1 MTTSIRFHI
10 CGQTLNYYS
19 LQRLLCQALFSKTW
33 LPWEHRFL
41 YDLCVTSN
49 TPFHSASASRAFQCG
64 KRTIPPPQASAHRKM
79 RARAL
84 LRRRIRAAPKTFP
97 AHATQRRAD
106 PRRICPLCRF
116 PRLNRTAKRYSAAS
130 LGASE
135 NARQSAFAATY
146 TGSAKNIPH
155 TPPNAE
161 PAETASNTVAG
172 LAPAAVLITRGEMP

>member
-10 CGQTLNYYS
+10 GGQTLNYYS

-33 LPWEHRFL
+33 LPWERRFL

-64 KRTIPPPQASAHRKM
+64 KRTIPPPQASAHQKM
-79 RARAL
+79 RARAPL
-84 LRRRIRAAPKTFP
+84 QRRIRAAPKHSP
-97 AHATQRRAD
+97 HAAQRRAD
-106 PRRICPLCRF
+106 PRRICLLYRF

-146 TGSAKNIPH
+146 MGSAKNIPH
-155 TPPNAE
+155 TPPSAE
-161 PAETASNTVAG
+161 PAETASSTVAG